1 MMSNGQ
7 YSPFYRD
14 QLPQQPKQFLQE
26 DVIKTAELQVER
38 KTFIITLRE
47 NVRGR
52 FIRITEETTRQRN
65 SIIIP
70 DSGLAEFARVLG
82 EMTQAA
88 LEIPEGGDNGSDATM

>member
-7 YSPFYRD
+7 YSPFYREHF
-14 QLPQQPKQFLQE
+14 PPQPKQFLQE

-47 NVRGR
+47 NMRGR

-65 SIIIP
+65 SIIVP
-70 DSGLAEFARVLG
+70 ESGLEEFTKVLG

-88 LEIPEGGDNGSDATM
+88 LETPERGNSGQGATI

>member
-1 MMSNGQ
+1 MSNGQ
-7 YSPFYRD
+7 YSPFYRE
-14 QLPQQPKQFLQE
+14 QFPPQPKQFLQE

-70 DSGLAEFARVLG
+70 DSGLADFSKVLG
-82 EMTQAA
+82 EMTHAA
-88 LEIPEGGDNGSDATM
+88 LETPDRGNSGQASA